1 MWYIHKMSSQSIYIV
16 ANDDISF
23 FLKAECCNQKK
34 MWMEMGRG
42 LNSFL
47 VHSRD
52 IVETVR
58 GGKITPMLLSWNCEG
73 KKLISKR
80 RKMSIV

>member
-1 MWYIHKMSSQSIYIV
+1 
-16 ANDDISF
+16 
-23 FLKAECCNQKK
+23 
-34 MWMEMGRG
+34 MGRG